1 MNVINLANLS
11 KEDMT
16 LYGGGFG
23 NDHFTHP
30 DFKEG
35 GIYRLR
41 TSVFPPDYEG
51 DFKVVEIHNES
62 RATTIIV
69 VECKDGSHQ
78 DFYYNGAAQVFKP
91 LTPVG
96 AIPDWKLD
104 DFGTTPDILKDEV
117 ILINEFWSSVGE
129 TVENNDEYRVL
140 EKYGLLLNLVKKQK
154 EYISLLGEELDEL
167 VPLASIH
174 GWNSSRVKTGERI
187 RSEIESLENSFN
199 GK

>member
-11 KEDMT
+11 KKDMS

-35 GIYRLR
+35 GTYRLR

-51 DFKVVEIHNES
+51 EFKVVEIHNNSE
-62 RATTIIV
+62 TTMII
-69 VECKDGSHQ
+69 VECKDGSYQ
-78 DFYYNGAAQVFKP
+78 DFYYNGSAHLFKP

-96 AIPDWKLD
+96 AIPNWKLS
-104 DFGTTPDILKDEV
+104 DFGTTPNLIKDEV

-129 TVENNDEYRVL
+129 TVENNDEYKVI
-140 EKYGLLLNLVKKQK
+140 EKYKLLLDLVKKQK
-154 EYISLLGEELDEL
+154 DYISLLGEELDEI
-167 VPLASIH
+167 VPLASTH
-174 GWNSSRVKTGERI
+174 GWKSSRVEEGENI
-187 RSEIESLENSFN
+187 RLEIKSLEDLFN

>member
-1 MNVINLANLS
+1 MSAINLANLS
-11 KEDMT
+11 EEEMI

-41 TSVFPPDYEG
+41 TSVLPPDYEG

-62 RATTIIV
+62 RATMIV

-78 DFYYNGAAQVFKP
+78 DFYYNGASQVFKP

-96 AIPDWKLD
+96 AIPDWKLSNS
-104 DFGTTPDILKDEV
+104 GTTPDLIKDEV
-117 ILINEFWSSVGE
+117 VLINEFWSSVGE
-129 TVENNDEYRVL
+129 TVENNDEYRVF
-140 EKYGLLLNLVKKQK
+140 EKYGILLNIVKKQK